1 MTKYAWPVGVA
12 PLHQK
17 SNFCEPKRDNFRN
30 LTPFVLL
37 WTNKISF
44 VIIDMMLIGR
54 QTMIN
59 CFVFERWR
67 HTVLCYAIL
76 CFATFIPTSSKG
88 RASIAMLPKH
98 ALSGHSGRRISNS
111 VTTIWFLFLIISIVF
126 IVLLWFVSFS
136 NADVIPYIF
145 LLEAMLGNTPQLSSH
160 ELAYTTPVDTSRFL

>member
-1 MTKYAWPVGVA
+1 MIYREENATTASW
-12 PLHQK
+12 
-17 SNFCEPKRDNFRN
+17 DNFRN

-44 VIIDMMLIGR
+44 IIIDMMLIGR

-76 CFATFIPTSSKG
+76 YFATFIPTSSKG

-98 ALSGHSGRRISNS
+98 SLSGHSGRRISNS

-126 IVLLWFVSFS
+126 IVFVMICFVFERWCHTIYFLTWS
-136 NADVIPYIF
+136 NARQHP
-145 LLEAMLGNTPQLSSH
+145 TT
-160 ELAYTTPVDTSRFL
+160 ELPWTGLHNASGHI

>member
-1 MTKYAWPVGVA
+1 MIYREENATTASW
-12 PLHQK
+12 
-17 SNFCEPKRDNFRN
+17 DNFRN

-44 VIIDMMLIGR
+44 IIIDMMLIGR

-98 ALSGHSGRRISNS
+98 SLSGHSGRRISNS

>member
-1 MTKYAWPVGVA
+1 MIYREENATTASW
-12 PLHQK
+12 
-17 SNFCEPKRDNFRN
+17 DNFRN

-44 VIIDMMLIGR
+44 IIIDMMLIGR

-98 ALSGHSGRRISNS
+98 SLSGHSGRRISNS

-126 IVLLWFVSFS
+126 IVFVMICFVFERRCHTIYFLTWS
-136 NADVIPYIF
+136 NARQHP
-145 LLEAMLGNTPQLSSH
+145 TT
-160 ELAYTTPVDTSRFL
+160 ELPWTGLHNASGHI

>member
-1 MTKYAWPVGVA
+1 MIYREENATTASW
-12 PLHQK
+12 
-17 SNFCEPKRDNFRN
+17 DNFRN

-44 VIIDMMLIGR
+44 IIIDMMLIGR

-88 RASIAMLPKH
+88 RASIAMPFWQTYKQLCDNN
-98 ALSGHSGRRISNS
+98 L
-111 VTTIWFLFLIISIVF
+111 
-126 IVLLWFVSFS
+126 VS
-136 NADVIPYIF
+136 IPYNFYSFHSFCYDLFRFRKLMSYHIF
-145 LLEAMLGNTPQLSSH
+145 SYLKQC
-160 ELAYTTPVDTSRFL
+160 

>member
-1 MTKYAWPVGVA
+1 MIYREENATTASW
-12 PLHQK
+12 
-17 SNFCEPKRDNFRN
+17 DNFRN

-44 VIIDMMLIGR
+44 IIIDMMLIGR

-88 RASIAMLPKH
+88 RASIAMLPKYS
-98 ALSGHSGRRISNS
+98 LSGHSGRRISNS

-126 IVLLWFVSFS
+126 IVFFMICFVFERWCHTIYFLTWS
-136 NADVIPYIF
+136 NARQHP
-145 LLEAMLGNTPQLSSH
+145 TT
-160 ELAYTTPVDTSRFL
+160 ELPWTGLHNASGHI

>member
-1 MTKYAWPVGVA
+1 MHGRWGVA
-12 PLHQK
+12 PLLQK

-37 WTNKISF
+37 RADKISF
-44 VIIDMMLIGR
+44 IIIDVMLIGR

-59 CFVFERWR
+59 CFVLERWR

-88 RASIAMLPKH
+88 RAPIAMLPKH
-98 ALSGHSGRRISNS
+98 SLSGPSGRRISNS
-111 VTTIWFLFLIISIVF
+111 VTTIWCLFLIIYIVF
-126 IVLLWFVSFS
+126 IVFLWFVSFS

-145 LLEAMLGNTPQLSSH
+145 LLEAMLGNTPQMSSH
-160 ELAYTTPVDTSRFL
+160 ELAYTTKVDTSRFL

>member
-1 MTKYAWPVGVA
+1 MHGRWGVA
-12 PLHQK
+12 PLLQK
-17 SNFCEPKRDNFRN
+17 SNFCEPKRDNFHN

-37 WTNKISF
+37 WADKISF
-44 VIIDMMLIGR
+44 IIIDMMLIGR

-88 RASIAMLPKH
+88 RAPIAMLPKH
-98 ALSGHSGRRISNS
+98 SLSGPSGRRISNS
-111 VTTIWFLFLIISIVF
+111 VTTVWFLFLIIYSF
-126 IVLLWFVSFS
+126 YSFFLWSVSFS

>member
-1 MTKYAWPVGVA
+1 MIYREENATTA
-12 PLHQK
+12 
-17 SNFCEPKRDNFRN
+17 SCDNFRN

-44 VIIDMMLIGR
+44 IIIDMMLIGR

-98 ALSGHSGRRISNS
+98 SLSGHSGRRISNS

-126 IVLLWFVSFS
+126 IVFVMICFVFERWCHTIYFLTWS
-136 NADVIPYIF
+136 NARQHP
-145 LLEAMLGNTPQLSSH
+145 TT
-160 ELAYTTPVDTSRFL
+160 ELPWTGLHNASGHI